1 MYDILLVEDNEVIQQ
16 LNKEFLEEEGG
27 YNIRLAMNLA
37 EAHRRIELSEPDLI
51 VLDIMLP
58 DGSGLDFLRELKTW
72 NPDVPVLLLTALAE
86 IDDEIKGLKEGGDD
100 YIAKPYDNDVL
111 LLRINKLLSRRQRTD
126 ECVNEA
132 VANAVADVS
141 EYGALVINN
150 ITQRA
155 MLDGKDVNLNQKEFL
170 LLAYFLKNI
179 GKKLTAD
186 QLYEAVWG
194 QDAGGMIDTV
204 RVRIKDMRKKL
215 RMDDEIAIT
224 IETVERKYYV
234 CKLCPARENLV

>member
-27 YNIRLAMNLA
+27 FNIRLAMNLA
-37 EAHRRIELSEPDLI
+37 EAYRRIDLSEPDLI

-58 DGSGLDFLRELKTW
+58 DGNGLNFLRELKTRK
-72 NPDVPVLLLTALAE
+72 PDIPVLLLTALAE

-100 YIAKPYDNDVL
+100 YIAKPYDSDVL

-126 ECVNEA
+126 ERVNEA

-141 EYGALVINN
+141 EYGALLINN
-150 ITQRA
+150 ITQRV

-179 GKKLTAD
+179 GKKLTAV

-194 QDAGGMIDTV
+194 QDAGGTIDTV

-234 CKLCPARENLV
+234 CRLC